1 MIEQMLEI
9 EKFQVRGL
17 PGNVHKVRIG
27 QRMIDY
33 WAPRNPGR
41 HILVAHDGQGVLDRR
56 NVGINLRYRAT
67 WELAQSSIRIAE
79 KQGLIPPTVICI
91 YHTPFEED
99 SIGRLKDYTP
109 AQYMSK
115 KEDWFVESFGVYQ
128 EQVDSFIN
136 HLSADQLIDEIAN
149 VIVPEIAGQIGQEI
163 DTDKTAILGASM
175 GGLASIYSVIKRPDF
190 FTTALSFSPHWIIG
204 QSELAEKMLTDF
216 PSPGSHK
223 LWMSRGTKGLDARY
237 EQAQN
242 LADKVI
248 RERGYVDNRDLIT
261 RILNRGSHTNA
272 TWARYVPAALDFW
285 MRRA

>member
-33 WAPRNPGR
+33 WAPRNPGQ

-56 NVGINLRYRAT
+56 NVGINPRYRAT

>member
-56 NVGINLRYRAT
+56 NVGINPRYRAT

-204 QSELAEKMLTDF
+204 QSELAEKMMTDF
-216 PSPGSHK
+216 PSPGTHK

>member
-33 WAPRNPGR
+33 WAPRNPGQ

-56 NVGINLRYRAT
+56 NVGINPRYRAT

-163 DTDKTAILGASM
+163 DTVKTAILGASM

-204 QSELAEKMLTDF
+204 QSELAEKMMTDF
-216 PSPGSHK
+216 PSPGTHK

>member
-56 NVGINLRYRAT
+56 NVGINPRYRAT

-163 DTDKTAILGASM
+163 DTVKTAILGASM

-204 QSELAEKMLTDF
+204 QSELAEKMMTDF
-216 PSPGSHK
+216 PSPGTHK

>member
-56 NVGINLRYRAT
+56 NVGINPRYRAT

-163 DTDKTAILGASM
+163 DTVKTAILGASM

-216 PSPGSHK
+216 PSPGTHK

>member
-56 NVGINLRYRAT
+56 NVGINPRYRAT

-163 DTDKTAILGASM
+163 DTVKTAILGASM